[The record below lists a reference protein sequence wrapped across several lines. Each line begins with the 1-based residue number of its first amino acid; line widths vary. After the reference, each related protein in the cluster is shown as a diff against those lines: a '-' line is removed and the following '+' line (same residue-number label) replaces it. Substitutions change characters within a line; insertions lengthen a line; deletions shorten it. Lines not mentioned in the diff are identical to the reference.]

1 MKKKSLLSILF
12 VLVCAAGPASFVHPF
27 GDVKNARSSV
37 PLLAGAPVPSAVKGI
52 VSKSC
57 QNCHSEKTEWP
68 FYSFVAP
75 LSWMVEKDVHD
86 ARSHMNLSHW
96 NDYDADYRIQILSQ
110 IGSLVRNHQMP
121 PQRYLLLHPEAR
133 LSDTDTDQLYQWT
146 RSERRRLKTV
156 HPIVDQD

>member
-1 MKKKSLLSILF
+1 VKKKSLLSILF
-12 VLVCAAGPASFVHPF
+12 VLVCAAGLASFVHPF
-27 GDVKNARSSV
+27 GDVRNARSPV
-37 PLLAGAPVPSAVKGI
+37 PLYAGAPVPSAVKGI

-57 QNCHSEKTEWP
+57 QDCHSEKTEWP